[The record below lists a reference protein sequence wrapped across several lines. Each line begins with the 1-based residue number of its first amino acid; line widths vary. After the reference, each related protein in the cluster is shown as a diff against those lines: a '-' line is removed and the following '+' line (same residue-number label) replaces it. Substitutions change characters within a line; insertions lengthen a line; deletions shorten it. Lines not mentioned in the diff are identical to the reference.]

1 MDFPISHKSV
11 IVLVMLA
18 LTLLSWGWLLRAGST
33 NSEAYWIDGAATELS
48 YVGGAAGQ
56 ILLPARADGMEVG
69 PCLLDSGA
77 QAKMMMVSSSS
88 ARRAGLDTFRLL
100 PFSIARGSYGSTGIV
115 RNRTAGQLQVGP
127 IAFRRPRLVEV
138 SDRDMSLIEP
148 SGLALPIGSICSC
161 AVFKAATIEIDW
173 RGETVAFYK
182 PDLPPMR
189 FGSLE
194 WLPLVEYQGLPAVR
208 MRVEDRLEGLFLIDT
223 GMTSAIH
230 FYSHAVQEYQLL
242 AGRSVQHQIRRGI
255 GGSATVLTGQIQ
267 SVTLSRYR
275 AAPVLAT
282 FDTAER
288 HGAERGVSGRIGIA
302 LLRHFRTIID
312 MPNNRVAFV
321 AYE

>member
-1 MDFPISHKSV
+1 MDFPISQKSV

-18 LTLLSWGWLLRAGST
+18 LTLLCWGGLLRACST
-33 NSEAYWIDGAATELS
+33 NSEVYWVDDAATKLS

-77 QAKMMMVSSSS
+77 QAKMMMVSSS
-88 ARRAGLDTFRLL
+88 AAKRAALDAFLLL
-100 PFSIARGSYGSTGIV
+100 PFSIAQGSYGSTGIV

-127 IAFRRPRLVEV
+127 IAVRRPRLVEV
-138 SDRDMSLIEP
+138 SDRDMNLITP
-148 SGLALPIGSICSC
+148 SGRALPIGSICSC
-161 AVFKAATIEIDW
+161 AIFKAATIEIDW
-173 RGETVAFYK
+173 HGETVAFYK
-182 PDLPPMR
+182 PDLPPMQ
-189 FGSLE
+189 FDSLE

-208 MRVEDRLEGLFLIDT
+208 MRVEDNLEGLFLIDT

-242 AGRSVQHQIRRGI
+242 TERSVQHQIRKGI
-255 GGSATVLTGQIQ
+255 GGSATVLTGHIQ
-267 SVTLSRYR
+267 SVSLSRYR
-275 AAPVLAT
+275 VEPVLAT
-282 FDTAER
+282 FDTTER

-312 MPNNRVAFV
+312 MPNKRVAFV
-321 AYE
+321 AYD